1 VQRTHDSGV
10 DDEDNMNKY
19 GDQLDLAKHFDE
31 VNTWYYEFSQ
41 QNVNHTLAVCDIACC
56 YAVNHVA
63 VVDQHT
69 TRK

>member
-1 VQRTHDSGV
+1 
-10 DDEDNMNKY
+10 MNKY
-19 GDQLDLAKHFDE
+19 GDQLNLAKHFDE

-56 YAVNHVA
+56 YAVNRVA